1 MKNYHLVQAFF
12 NFSLKQ
18 PMNFPTCFF
27 LLLSF
32 HPKKNL
38 SSVDD
43 DEGSSWLSHLFMN
56 SGRPVILPA
65 FFLAQFMKVTKNKQI
80 LILLYLAYWNPF
92 CLCVGI
98 NADFSSLKLAFTYFS
113 ISNKLCFYTWNM
125 AMDPWSLFRSKWT
138 WQHWVH
144 PNWPLNWVLLLRK
157 CNDSHSKLKILQ
169 QLPKK

>member
-1 MKNYHLVQAFF
+1 M
-12 NFSLKQ
+12 
-18 PMNFPTCFF
+18 
-27 LLLSF
+27 
-32 HPKKNL
+32 
-38 SSVDD
+38 
-43 DEGSSWLSHLFMN
+43 
-56 SGRPVILPA
+56 
-65 FFLAQFMKVTKNKQI
+65 
-80 LILLYLAYWNPF
+80 LYLAYWNPL
-92 CLCVGI
+92 CLYVGI

-169 QLPKK
+169 QKNREIVEKYNNNNWWLAVIFISKTSKIFLIGINFWSPKLKRLKNNATNFTKCFALLF

>member
-1 MKNYHLVQAFF
+1 M
-12 NFSLKQ
+12 
-18 PMNFPTCFF
+18 
-27 LLLSF
+27 
-32 HPKKNL
+32 
-38 SSVDD
+38 
-43 DEGSSWLSHLFMN
+43 
-56 SGRPVILPA
+56 
-65 FFLAQFMKVTKNKQI
+65 
-80 LILLYLAYWNPF
+80 LYLAYWNPF

-157 CNDSHSKLKILQ
+157 CNDDSHSKLKILQ
-169 QLPKK
+169 QLPKKQRNCEEKIKIYNLFSADKYNDKKLWFAVIFIRNSKRNQLLECQNFIS

>member
-1 MKNYHLVQAFF
+1 MQEVTEITLLLVFEMKNYHLVQAFF

-27 LLLSF
+27 ASF
-32 HPKKNL
+32 FPPKKNL

-65 FFLAQFMKVTKNKQI
+65 FSLAQFMKVTKNKQI
-80 LILLYLAYWNPF
+80 FNIICCIQHIEIHFAYN
-92 CLCVGI
+92 VGI

-113 ISNKLCFYTWNM
+113 ISNKMCFYT
-125 AMDPWSLFRSKWT
+125 
-138 WQHWVH
+138 
-144 PNWPLNWVLLLRK
+144 
-157 CNDSHSKLKILQ
+157 
-169 QLPKK
+169 

>member
-1 MKNYHLVQAFF
+1 MKWKIIIWSKHFSTFHSSNQWIFRPVFF
-12 NFSLKQ
+12 
-18 PMNFPTCFF
+18 CFF
-27 LLLSF
+27 LSTQKKILAQLMMMRAHLGSHTYLWIRDALLF
-32 HPKKNL
+32 CPP
-38 SSVDD
+38 
-43 DEGSSWLSHLFMN
+43 SSWLSLW
-56 SGRPVILPA
+56 
-65 FFLAQFMKVTKNKQI
+65 K
-80 LILLYLAYWNPF
+80 LLKISKYYAYWNPL
-92 CLCVGI
+92 CLYVGI

>member
-1 MKNYHLVQAFF
+1 MTLLLVFEMKNYHLVQAFF

-18 PMNFPTCFF
+18 PMNFPTCF

-32 HPKKNL
+32 HQKNL

-80 LILLYLAYWNPF
+80 LCILKSTLL
-92 CLCVGI
+92 
-98 NADFSSLKLAFTYFS
+98 
-113 ISNKLCFYTWNM
+113 ISRYQC
-125 AMDPWSLFRSKWT
+125 
-138 WQHWVH
+138 
-144 PNWPLNWVLLLRK
+144 
-157 CNDSHSKLKILQ
+157 
-169 QLPKK
+169 